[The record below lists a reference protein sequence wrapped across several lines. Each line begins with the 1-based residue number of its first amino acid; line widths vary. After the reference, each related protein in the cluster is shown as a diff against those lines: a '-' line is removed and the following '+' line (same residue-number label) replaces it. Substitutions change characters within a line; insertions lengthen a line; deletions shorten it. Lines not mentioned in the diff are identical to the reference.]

1 MLQIPQGGRGVCNDR
16 SNRGAV
22 SPFSTIAAGGN
33 VSAARAFAYFAQAL
47 AKHGFDPVGTASGTV
62 DVLRQNGRIVQLAP
76 QFCCFLTQGLVVVD
90 RRNVCVAFFAVQPTA
105 ADHAADSGSLH
116 CQSLPSFVRQRTG
129 SQSICAS
136 TARRVLF
143 LLCAQPWQPRS
154 SQSPKSSAQAMRVA
168 SSLPS
173 SVRGFSAAPRS
184 TGLGLGPRSGFWG
197 AW

>member
-1 MLQIPQGGRGVCNDR
+1 MFQIPQGGRGVCNDR

-62 DVLRQNGRIVQLAP
+62 DVLGQNGRIVQLAP
-76 QFCCFLTQGLVVVD
+76 QFCRFLTQGLVVVD

-105 ADHAADSGSLH
+105 ADHAADSGFAP
-116 CQSLPSFVRQRTG
+116 LPKPPIFRK
-129 SQSICAS
+129 
-136 TARRVLF
+136 TARRKPEHLRIHRPSGPF